1 MYDYTLVSSAA
12 AAIIISLKY
21 IVIII
26 WYVFEWVL
34 LRQHLLELPPTEE
47 GVVEQIIQ
55 ISTLSNCTS
64 TQTAG
69 EKEKERECV

>member
-26 WYVFEWVL
+26 
-34 LRQHLLELPPTEE
+34 
-47 GVVEQIIQ
+47 
-55 ISTLSNCTS
+55 
-64 TQTAG
+64 
-69 EKEKERECV
+69 